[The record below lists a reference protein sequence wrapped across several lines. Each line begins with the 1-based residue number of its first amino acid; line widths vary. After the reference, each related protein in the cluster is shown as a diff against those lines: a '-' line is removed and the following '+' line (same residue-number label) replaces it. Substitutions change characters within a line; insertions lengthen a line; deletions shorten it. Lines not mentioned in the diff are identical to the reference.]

1 MGDMSAAPIIVHRP
15 SVAGGRRV
23 TAHGRILGVAFSD
36 HDLVV
41 FLEAAG
47 VLDPELVLDDP
58 RWGEWQGG
66 RQWDVV

>member
-1 MGDMSAAPIIVHRP
+1 MDDMSAAPIIVHRP
-15 SVAGGRRV
+15 SAAGGRRV
-23 TAHGRILGVAFSD
+23 TAHGQILGVAFSD

-58 RWGEWQGG
+58 RWVEWQGG